1 MNETCEG
8 YVVNKL
14 RETEKENECLAK
26 RFEVLKEEN
35 NKLSATLIAI
45 KDILSRRAKIK
56 TIQGGSKYVEMTI
69 WARRWEPDQLG
80 DYETLLSLVDIQ
92 EEIEEET
99 EAEEDGRA
107 EE

>member
-8 YVVNKL
+8 YVVNRLK
-14 RETEKENECLAK
+14 ETEKENSYLEK
-26 RFEVLKEEN
+26 RLEVLKEEN
-35 NKLSATLIAI
+35 NKLSAALVTI
-45 KDILSRRAKIK
+45 KDILSRRARIDKLD
-56 TIQGGSKYVEMTI
+56 GGSKYITMTI
-69 WARRWEPDQLG
+69 WARVWDPEHLA

-92 EEIEEET
+92 EEET

>member
-1 MNETCEG
+1 MNETCES
-8 YVVNKL
+8 YVVNRL
-14 RETEKENECLAK
+14 QTEEKKNLLLSERNEELELENK
-26 RFEVLKEEN
+26 R
-35 NKLSATLIAI
+35 LSATLITI

-56 TIQGGSKYVEMTI
+56 CLQGGSKYVEMTI

-99 EAEEDGRA
+99 EEEDGRA

>member
-14 RETEKENECLAK
+14 KETEKENECLTK

-56 TIQGGSKYVEMTI
+56 CLQGGSKYVEMTI

-99 EAEEDGRA
+99 EEEDGRA

>member
-14 RETEKENECLAK
+14 KETEKENECLTK

-56 TIQGGSKYVEMTI
+56 YLQGGSKYVEMTI

-80 DYETLLSLVDIQ
+80 DYETLLSLVEIQ

-99 EAEEDGRA
+99 EAEEDGD
-107 EE
+107 E

>member
-8 YVVNKL
+8 YVVNRLK
-14 RETEKENECLAK
+14 ETEKENECLTK

-69 WARRWEPDQLG
+69 WARRWELDQLA

-99 EAEEDGRA
+99 EEEDGRA